1 MNGGLVKAE
10 LRDKFVLDTEQ
21 LFIGAGAESYEQGA
35 QQFAKLLEFLHSNF
49 HRIQTKEQLGAVL
62 DELPEPSWKERLF
75 ILGGVKYLPHL
86 IHFGIKQ
93 LTRIADKTLP
103 AVPSGRPGIDL
114 QTREKVIA
122 HVGRQHTKGYSLEQA
137 KWSAAR
143 KFGISNGTVQRL
155 WDDRASIGEADFRF
169 VVKFFTDG
177 PDAE

>member
-1 MNGGLVKAE
+1 VKAE
-10 LRDKFVLDTEQ
+10 LRDKLVLDIEK
-21 LFIGAGAESYEQGA
+21 LFIGAGAENYEQGA
-35 QQFAKLLEFLHSNF
+35 QQFAKMLDFLHSNF
-49 HRIQTKEQLGAVL
+49 HRILTKEQFGAVL

-86 IHFGIKQ
+86 LHYGVNQ
-93 LTRIADKTLP
+93 LAKIADETLP

-137 KWSAAR
+137 KLSAAL
-143 KFGISNGTVQRL
+143 KFGVSEGTVQRV
-155 WDDRASIGEADFRF
+155 WDGRASIGEADFRF

-177 PDAE
+177 PDVK

>member
-1 MNGGLVKAE
+1 MRAE

-21 LFIGAGAESYEQGA
+21 LFISAGAEDYEQGA
-35 QQFAKLLEFLHSNF
+35 QQFVKLLEFLHSNF

-75 ILGGVKYLPHL
+75 IVGGVKFLPHL
-86 IHFGIKQ
+86 LHFGIKQ
-93 LTRIADKTLP
+93 LARIADETLP

-114 QTREKVIA
+114 QTREKIVA
-122 HVGRQHTKGYSLEQA
+122 HVGRQHTKGYTLEQA
-137 KWSAAR
+137 KRSAALR
-143 KFGISNGTVQRL
+143 FCVSEGTVERV

-177 PDAE
+177 PDED